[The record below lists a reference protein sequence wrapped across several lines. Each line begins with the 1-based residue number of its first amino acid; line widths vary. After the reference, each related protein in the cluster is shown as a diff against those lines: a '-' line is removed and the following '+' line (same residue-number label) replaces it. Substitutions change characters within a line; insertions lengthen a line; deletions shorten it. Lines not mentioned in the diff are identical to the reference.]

1 MKPKQHHLIT
11 RTEKSLSGV
20 KTELLLLL
28 QRTHDERVSFEFIYV
43 RETLIIFLAE
53 RIVFRQWMVISKD
66 VMIVDMTRATKS

>member
-43 RETLIIFLAE
+43 RETLIIFLA
-53 RIVFRQWMVISKD
+53 
-66 VMIVDMTRATKS
+66 